1 MVINSHSS
9 IISAFLIVGIFFL
22 AFEISLLLTKG
33 SKADKVIQTNL
44 DKGSL
49 VMIWIAGTMAVIS
62 AIIAARLLLTDSAD
76 FNPLIPSLGFLIT
89 CVGIAIRWISI
100 HTLQDAFNIYVTVPK
115 NGKIVKNGIYKNIRH
130 PSYLGLLLAYLG
142 LGIILSNWISLLFIF
157 LPIFI
162 AILHR
167 IKIEEAVLTDALGEE
182 YLEYCRSS
190 YRLIRGI
197 Y

>member
-1 MVINSHSS
+1 MIYTHSS
-9 IISAFLIVGIFFL
+9 IIAAFLVVGIFFL
-22 AFEISLLLTKG
+22 VFEIALLLTKG
-33 SKADKVIQTNL
+33 SRSDRIVQTKL
-44 DKGSL
+44 DQGSL

-62 AIIAARLLLTDSAD
+62 AVIAARLLLTDASD

-89 CVGIAIRWISI
+89 CIGIAIRWVSI
-100 HTLQDAFNIYVTVPK
+100 NTLQDAFNIYVSVPED
-115 NGKIVKNGIYKNIRH
+115 GKLVKNGIYKNIRH

-142 LGIILSNWISLLFIF
+142 LGIILSNWISLMFIF

-167 IKIEEAVLTDALGEE
+167 IRIEEAVLTDALGEE
-182 YLEYCRSS
+182 YLEYCRGS
-190 YRLIRGI
+190 YRFVRGV